1 MAGTGIRNRHK
12 LGDYLLLDDE
22 SGFTEYRSNCRQIWD
37 GTWRHKSQFETR
49 QPQEFVRA
57 LSDPKALRHI
67 RPEGLVEVPETTS
80 PNLVGESSVLTPIG
94 PAWHIF
100 NEGAPPSAD
109 TGIGAMIIGGSGGDV
124 VFEVF

>member
-12 LGDYLLLDDE
+12 IGSYLMRDDE
-22 SGFTEYRSNCRQIWD
+22 SGFVEYRENMRMIWD

-67 RPEGLVEVPETTS
+67 RPEGLVEPPTTTTS
-80 PNLVGESSVLTPIG
+80 TTVGGTSVLTPIG

-100 NEGAPPSAD
+100 NEGAPPAAG
-109 TGIGAMIIGGSGGDV
+109 TGIGSMIIGGTGGDI